1 MKILKQQSGF
11 TLVEIAIVLVIIG
24 LLLGGVMKG
33 QEMIANA
40 KIKSLVDQA
49 KSLAA
54 AVYTYQDKYGAYPG
68 DDSKAK
74 TNLPGGKAG
83 CVAGDLDNGNGN
95 GQIAEY
101 FDAAEHLACANLI
114 KGSYNGSSDYM
125 THGYGANVIIYYETI
140 SGLTGNDIR
149 FYSLPADVGKALDKA
164 LDDGIYNKGSVR
176 AAADYTKV
184 QNVSYF
190 F

>member
-1 MKILKQQSGF
+1 MKTRAQQTGF
-11 TLVEIAIVLVIIG
+11 TLIEIAIVLVIIG

-54 AVYTYQDKYGAYPG
+54 SVYTYQDKYGAYPG
-68 DDSKAK
+68 DDPKAK
-74 TNLPGGKAG
+74 TNLVGTKAG

-95 GQIAEY
+95 GQITEY
-101 FDAAEHLACANLI
+101 YDAPEHLVCANLI
-114 KGSYNGSSDYM
+114 TGSYNGSSDFM
-125 THGYGANVIIYYETI
+125 KHRFGGNVIIYYETV

-149 FYSLPADVGKALDKA
+149 FYSLPAEVGKALDRA

-176 AAADYTKV
+176 ATGDYTAV
-184 QNVSYF
+184 RNVSYF
-190 F
+190 Y